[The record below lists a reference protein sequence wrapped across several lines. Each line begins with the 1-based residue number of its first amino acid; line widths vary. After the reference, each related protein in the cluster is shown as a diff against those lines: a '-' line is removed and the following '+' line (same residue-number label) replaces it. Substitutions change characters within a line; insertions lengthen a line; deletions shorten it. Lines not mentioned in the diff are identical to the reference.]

1 MYPAHPPVGGG
12 SRPRKH
18 RLKRTKLA
26 MVLVCTLFLAAGVAV
41 NAAAQEKEKPAKI
54 HGQVSDSNGNPF
66 AGTIVSVR
74 NSTTGQSTDF
84 SVDPQ
89 GRYRSGNL
97 AAGTYSIDIK
107 VQGKSVYSQIVQL
120 TAGQDTQQ
128 DFNFKELQSK
138 ENEQQAETAKKNE
151 EAKAKF
157 TAMKQ
162 HFDAGTAALEQAK
175 QLRAQLDKMPKD
187 QQAAAQGQVDQT
199 TGTATTELNAA
210 LEQTAENDPNR
221 NIVLARLGEAYE
233 IDNKYSDAAGA
244 YAKAVALK
252 PDPSYYNN
260 LGNSLARTGK
270 IDDAL
275 TAYQKAI
282 ELDPMNTAMY
292 WRNFSIGLYN
302 SGRIKESVDPLKKAT
317 EADPKN
323 AQAWY
328 LLGAALVNTMEFKQ
342 DGDKLV
348 PVLQPGT
355 QEAYQKAIE
364 LDPNGTWGAQ
374 AKQGLEALKAMG
386 VGIDTRVNTRPPNQK
401 KK

>member
-1 MYPAHPPVGGG
+1 M
-12 SRPRKH
+12 
-18 RLKRTKLA
+18 
-26 MVLVCTLFLAAGVAV
+26 FD
-41 NAAAQEKEKPAKI
+41 
-54 HGQVSDSNGNPF
+54 VSGNPF
-66 AGTIVSVR
+66 GGVVVSVR
-74 NSTTGQSTDF
+74 NSTTGQSTDLTAD
-84 SVDPQ
+84 SQ

-97 AAGTYSIDIK
+97 AAGTYSLDIK
-107 VQGKSVYSQIVQL
+107 VQGKSAYSQIVQL
-120 TAGQDTQQ
+120 AAGQDTQQ
-128 DFNFKELQSK
+128 DFNFKELQNQQSA
-138 ENEQQAETAKKNE
+138 QAEEAAKKNE

-157 TAMKQ
+157 AAMKQ

-175 QLRAQLDKMPKD
+175 QTRAQIEKMPKD
-187 QQAAAQGQVDQT
+187 QQASAQGQLEQADT
-199 TGTATTELNAA
+199 TAVTEFNTA

-233 IDNKYSDAAGA
+233 IGNKYSDAAGA

-270 IDDAL
+270 TDEAL
-275 TAYQKAI
+275 VAYQKAI

-302 SGRIKESVDPLKKAT
+302 TGRIKESVDPLKKAT

-328 LLGAALVNTMEFKQ
+328 LLGAALVNTMDFKQ
-342 DGDKLV
+342 EGDKMV

-364 LDPNGTWGAQ
+364 LDPNGPWGAQ
-374 AKQGLEALKAMG
+374 AKQGLEALQAMG
-386 VGIDTRVNTRPPNQK
+386 LGIDTKVNTRPANQK